1 MWCMHAEGKD
11 EAILMLA
18 PLLLLLNQDPYL
30 LPMLDDRRRYFP
42 PYIALVL
49 YLAASAFRAAA
60 AAVIRHSP
68 IAAAAAMLSVVC
80 ALPNHGLFAAY
91 LWNQKRQS
99 EWMLL
104 LFTPLNAIPA
114 LFGVGSA
121 IWWLCGGG
129 VFAALAQGVAMR
141 QVRRMGTRLI

>member
-1 MWCMHAEGKD
+1 
-11 EAILMLA
+11 MLA

-30 LPMLDDRRRYFP
+30 LPMLDDRRRYCP
-42 PYIALVL
+42 PYLALVV
-49 YLAASAFRAAA
+49 YLFGSALRAAFAAST
-60 AAVIRHSP
+60 RHSSV
-68 IAAAAAMLSVVC
+68 AAMAALASILC
-80 ALPNHGLFAAY
+80 AMPNHALFAAY

-104 LFTPLNAIPA
+104 FFTPLNAIPA

-129 VFAALAQGVAMR
+129 VFVALAQGVAMR

>member
-1 MWCMHAEGKD
+1 
-11 EAILMLA
+11 
-18 PLLLLLNQDPYL
+18 
-30 LPMLDDRRRYFP
+30 
-42 PYIALVL
+42 VL
-49 YLAASAFRAAA
+49 YLAASALRAASEA
-60 AAVIRHSP
+60 MLRHSTV
-68 IAAAAAMLSVVC
+68 AGTTAMLSVLC
-80 ALPNHGLFAAY
+80 ALPNHVLFGAY

-104 LFTPLNAIPA
+104 LFTPLNAVPA

-129 VFAALAQGVAMR
+129 LFAALAQGVAMR